1 MTLNIIIESQG
12 VNLNNVK
19 KFKDNG
25 YLITP
30 KILSG
35 ELLDFMGVYAYNA
48 PRIYDV
54 NGIDIHQDKEFPHTP
69 STDGD
74 IVMENLS
81 GFLLPKI
88 ESVTGLKLLSTYTF
102 YRIYKPGDILTK
114 HTDRPSCEISISL
127 CLRKKGNI
135 WPIYVNNTDY
145 KTRERDNI
153 KFIEPLQDPKI
164 VDATSMEEVLEKMH
178 KEHIGDTTS
187 VLLDEGDAVIY
198 RGCELVHWREAYNE
212 GTKLAQVFLHYVDA
226 NGKFTVWKDDK
237 VHNKYFVQDK

>member
-1 MTLNIIIESQG
+1 MTPNMILGSQG
-12 VNLNNVK
+12 GNLNSVK

-35 ELLDFMGVYAYNA
+35 ELLDFIGVYAYNA
-48 PRIYDV
+48 VRV
-54 NGIDIHQDKEFPHTP
+54 CETNGINVFTDSMFPTTP
-69 STDGD
+69 CLAADA
-74 IVMENLS
+74 VMENLS

-102 YRIYKPGDILTK
+102 YRVYKAGDILFK
-114 HTDRPSCEISISL
+114 HTDREACEISISL

-135 WPIYVNNTDY
+135 WPICVNNTDY
-145 KTRERDNI
+145 KMRERNNI
-153 KFIEPLQDPKI
+153 EYIAPLQNPNI
-164 VDATSMEEVLEKMH
+164 VDATNAKEILENMY

-187 VLLDEGDAVIY
+187 IMLDEGDAVIY
-198 RGCELVHWREAYNE
+198 RGCELPHWREAYNE

-226 NGKFTVWKDDK
+226 NGKFTEWKDDK
-237 VHNKYFVQDK
+237 VHNKYFAQDK